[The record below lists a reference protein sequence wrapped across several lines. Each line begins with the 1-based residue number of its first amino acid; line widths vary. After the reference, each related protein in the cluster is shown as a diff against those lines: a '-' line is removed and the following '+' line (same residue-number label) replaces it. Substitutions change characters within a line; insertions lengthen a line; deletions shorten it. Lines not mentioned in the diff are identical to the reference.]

1 MSVFLPYQL
10 TFTERSGYLYARV
23 EALLVTSLT
32 SAAYLRE
39 IRAEADRLGLK
50 AVLIDRQIPSVGAV
64 VGLFNIAGNSVPI
77 LKGIKTAWLNTF
89 EENQDMLE
97 FATRTANDHG
107 AEYGLFTT
115 EADAEAWLLDLP
127 SRPLPQLRI
136 RSRKV
141 H

>member
-1 MSVFLPYQL
+1 M
-10 TFTERSGYLYARV
+10 
-23 EALLVTSLT
+23 TSTT
-32 SAAYLRE
+32 STAYLRE

-77 LKGIKTAWLNTF
+77 LSGIKTAWLNTF

-107 AEYGLFTT
+107 AEYGLFTA

-127 SRPLPQLRI
+127 SRPTLELKI
-136 RSRKV
+136 DSRKA